1 MATKKKVS
9 VEDIAVDEKLKS
21 LYKLQSYVSEI
32 DKIRTLRG
40 ELPLEVADLDDEIAG
55 LGTRIN
61 KFELDSKELAEN
73 TKNEKAKIETSKT
86 RIEKYNKQIEN
97 VRNSKE
103 YDHLT
108 KELEFET
115 LEIELAEKKIR
126 DNAEAEKKVKE
137 LIDNANDQLKEK
149 NIDLAAKKKELD
161 DIVSETKSQEEK
173 IRDKSKKTEAL
184 IEPRLLS
191 AFKRIRKNARN
202 GLAIVPIQRG
212 ACGGCFNKIPPQRQM
227 DIKMG
232 KQIIVCEYCG
242 RIMIDPEMV
251 GIKIED

>member
-1 MATKKKVS
+1 MATKKKTS
-9 VEDIAVDEKLKS
+9 VEDIAVEEKLKS
-21 LYKLQSYVSEI
+21 LYKLQSFLSEI

-61 KFELDSKELAEN
+61 KLELDLKDLSDR
-73 TKNEKAKIETSKT
+73 TKTEKIKIETSKA
-86 RIEKYNKQIEN
+86 RIEKYNTQLEN

-103 YDHLT
+103 YDHLS
-108 KELEFET
+108 KEIEFET
-115 LEIELAEKKIR
+115 LEIELAEKHIR
-126 DNAEAEKKVKE
+126 DNAEAEKKVKQ
-137 LIDNANDQLKEK
+137 LVAAANDQLKEK
-149 NIDLAAKKKELD
+149 NIDLTAKKKELD

-173 IRDKSKKTEAL
+173 LREKAKKTEAL

-191 AFKRIRKNARN
+191 ALKRIRKNARN
-202 GLAIVPIQRG
+202 GLGIVPIQRG

-232 KQIIVCEYCG
+232 KKVIVCEYCG

-251 GIKIED
+251 GIEAE